1 MSELMTTDVDTSY
14 QPETTTTT
22 GGFNFNEALS
32 TEYRDNP
39 SITKFGGDVNKLS
52 KSYLELQSLMGQSK
66 VAVPK
71 DDMDLTA
78 WSMYDKAFGI
88 PDDASGYEL
97 TSDIEFDMTE
107 FKDLMKKHH
116 IPPKTAQELLNAHLS
131 EFAAFEQQQAEA
143 FEAEKQATLQSL
155 KQEWGQA
162 FEQKRNDAALF
173 LRKMAGNDEDYN
185 HFLSKIGN
193 DAKFIKIL
201 AKMGEATSEGSI
213 GGMTGQVASYRVK
226 TPSEARAEFE
236 RIQADSSDAYWAGIK
251 NKRNDMAW
259 CKANGQSYVSEA
271 ERKERVNYVD
281 SIIKLMG

>member
-1 MSELMTTDVDTSY
+1 MTTETTTTDF

-22 GGFNFNEALS
+22 GGFDFNEALS
-32 TEYRDNP
+32 AEYKNNP

-66 VAVPK
+66 IAVPK

-78 WSMYDKAFGI
+78 WGMYDKAFGI

-97 TSDIEFDMTE
+97 NSAYDMDLTE

-116 IPPKTAQELLNAHLS
+116 IPPKTAQELLNVHLG
-131 EFAAFEQQQAEA
+131 EFQKLEDEKQQA
-143 FEAEKQATLQSL
+143 FEAEKQATIETL
-155 KQEWGQA
+155 KQEWGAA
-162 FEQKRNDAALF
+162 FEQKRDEAALF
-173 LRKMAGNDEDYN
+173 LRKMSGNEEDYN

-201 AKMGEATSEGSI
+201 SKMSEMTSEGSI
-213 GGMTGQVASYRVK
+213 GGMTGQVASYKIK
-226 TPSEARAEFE
+226 TPAEAKAEFE
-236 RIQADSSDAYWAGIK
+236 RIQADPNDAFWAGTK
-251 NKRNDMAW
+251 NKRNDITW
-259 CKANGQSYVSEA
+259 CKEHGQSFVSEA

-281 SIIKLMG
+281 SIIELMG